1 MLPVNKIRI
10 QEDSEMTKIKNI
22 VCILLVLG
30 MALSLAACGSSG
42 SGSAPAATQAPVET
56 AAPEDVYVSEYK
68 TLSEKSK
75 DYVSIRSY
83 SEDGIYYSQW
93 EKIGENIPE
102 GVKPQYEGQYDVYA
116 TFLYFMDKDGK
127 VTKLDEYQT
136 VKAPENENDYKE
148 YFSGSDLSGIRFT
161 PDGFVTLETTYAS
174 WNDGDGQ
181 YAMYS
186 EEYFQHQKFT
196 QQFYVRSFDKQGHE
210 LTSAP
215 IEVPEGVW
223 LDTGSMQLDDKGNV
237 IVSDGQGL
245 RAIGLDGQ
253 DAYEISINGYV
264 SGVIKLPDG
273 RLAVATEGDGGSL
286 ISILDSET
294 GKLID
299 GVQAPSFDPYS
310 ARTGNGDY
318 DIYYSSGSWFY
329 GFKLGDKEP
338 TKIFNWIN
346 CDVNGTRVT
355 VLDVSDDGVV
365 TGAVSD
371 YDMKDSTFTTEL
383 VTVKK
388 VPYDSVPHKQ
398 PITMAVMYLDYN
410 VQDMII
416 DYNRKNPEYRI
427 EVTADSENADANADV
442 KAGNDAGL
450 TKLNTEILSGS
461 VPDILCL
468 NGLNYRHLASKG
480 ILEDLYP
487 YIDNDPE
494 LDRADFFP
502 NVLKALEVDG
512 KLCSTV
518 SGFYINSA
526 IGAAS
531 VVGDEPGWT
540 YDEFNAAL
548 AGMPAGCTAFDQYVT
563 RDSILSTCL
572 ALDMADFVDWHTGK
586 VSFDNPEFIKLL
598 EFANSFPTEFDWENY
613 DWSREESTENRLAQG
628 KQMLVQT
635 SAYSIDDIFYNNYTQ
650 FLGGKVTYI
659 GYPTAHGTGNMVSF
673 SDSGYAMSS
682 KSPYKDACWQFL
694 RTFLTKDYQTD
705 NVYSMPSRL
714 DVFDKRAEDATTI
727 QYQKNEEGQ
736 FLLDDDGEKIPV
748 VRSTIW
754 NKDTQKTEEI
764 YALTEDQVQQIREL
778 ILTTTKVADYDQ
790 EILDIVKEQAAPYF
804 AGQKTAE
811 EVAKLVQSKA
821 NIYVNEQR

>member
-1 MLPVNKIRI
+1 M
-10 QEDSEMTKIKNI
+10 IKMKNL
-22 VCILLVLG
+22 VCILLALAMSLG
-30 MALSLAACGSSG
+30 LAACSSSAS
-42 SGSAPAATQAPVET
+42 SGSAPTSTPEAT
-56 AAPEDVYVSEYK
+56 AAPEDVYASEYR
-68 TLSEKSK
+68 TLAEKSP
-75 DYVSIRSY
+75 DYMSIRSY
-83 SEDGIYYSQW
+83 SDDGLYYSRW
-93 EKIGENIPE
+93 EKVGENIPE
-102 GVKPQYEGQYDVYA
+102 GVKPQYAGQYDVYQ
-116 TFLYFMDKDGK
+116 TFLYYMDKDGK
-127 VTKLDEYQT
+127 VTKLDNYTPME
-136 VKAPENENDYKE
+136 APANDNGYRE

-174 WNDGDGQ
+174 WNDGDGS
-181 YAMYS
+181 YALYS
-186 EEYFQHQKFT
+186 EEYFAHQKFT
-196 QQFYVRSFDKQGHE
+196 QQYYVRSFDKQGHE
-210 LTSAP
+210 LSCAP
-215 IEVPEGVW
+215 IEVPQDGW
-223 LDTGSMQLDDKGNV
+223 LETYNMQLDDKGNV
-237 IVSDGQGL
+237 VVSDGQGL
-245 RAIGLDGQ
+245 RAIGLDGE

-264 SGVIKLPDG
+264 SGVIRLPDG
-273 RLAVATEGDGGSL
+273 RISVITDGDGGTL
-286 ISILDSET
+286 ISILDSDS

-299 GVQAPSFDPYS
+299 GVPAPNFDAYS
-310 ARTGNGDY
+310 AVTGNADY
-318 DIYYSSGSWFY
+318 DIYYSSGSYFY
-329 GFKLGDKEP
+329 GFKLGDEEP
-338 TKIFNWIN
+338 TKLFNWIN
-346 CDVNGTRVT
+346 CDVNGSRVS
-355 VLDVSDDGVV
+355 VLNVSDDGVI
-365 TGAVSD
+365 TGALSD
-371 YDMKDSTFTTEL
+371 YSMKDNTYSVEL

-398 PITMAVMYLDYN
+398 SIGMAVMYLDYN

-416 DYNRKNPEYRI
+416 DFNRRNPEYRI
-427 EVTADSENADANADV
+427 EVTDYSEYADYDSPD
-442 KAGNDAGL
+442 GNDAGL
-450 TKLNTEILSGS
+450 TKLNTEILSGN
-461 VPDILCL
+461 VPDLLCL
-468 NGLNYRHLASKG
+468 NGLNYRQLASKG

-487 YIDNDPE
+487 YIDSDSG

-548 AGMPAGCTAFDQYVT
+548 AEMPEGCTAFDQYVT

-572 ALDMADFVDWHTGK
+572 ALDMADFVDWNSGK

-598 EFANSFPTEFDWENY
+598 QFAYSFPTEFDWENY
-613 DWSREESTENRLAQG
+613 DWSSEESTENRLAQG
-628 KQMLVQT
+628 RQMLVQT

-659 GYPTAHGTGNMVSF
+659 GYPTAHGTGNMISF
-673 SDSGYAMSS
+673 SDAGYAMSS
-682 KSPYKDACWQFL
+682 KCPYKDAAWQFL
-694 RTFLTKDYQTD
+694 RGFLTKDYQTD
-705 NVYSMPSRL
+705 NVYSLPSRL
-714 DVFDKRAEDATTI
+714 DVFDERAEDACTV

-748 VRSTIW
+748 VRSTMW

-790 EILDIVKEQAAPYF
+790 AILDIVKEQAAPFF